1 MSQFNQGTTQ
11 QVIMVQ
17 QPPQIPQGIK
27 LQPNQP
33 IQIQPAP
40 PNPRSPIQSNFPI
53 HKVRSKTR
61 TNFKMNMFLWRNK
74 PLKQCSFLFLTVKAL
89 TSHKSGKLE

>member
-40 PNPRSPIQSNFPI
+40 PNPRSPIQSNFPS
-53 HKVRSKTR
+53 VY
-61 TNFKMNMFLWRNK
+61 
-74 PLKQCSFLFLTVKAL
+74 LFIFSA
-89 TSHKSGKLE
+89 